1 MFCFPKICF
10 QLYVHCFPLSPTLF
24 HCPCPWDLSM
34 GDLLQDPFLVSVHII
49 TDPGEAKTL
58 QSAADQLLSL
68 LHPQLTLFRVSER
81 AERPQLRPQ
90 CLTDLQLSLRPC
102 LSVILFLQEGSGRE
116 ESHEQQ
122 LRRPPWR
129 YHHTEQVK
137 DLSFSPVMQDFF
149 ILAPGTPLW
158 ALRQVH
164 GKEIVRFTIYCR
176 YETYNDQVR
185 LYRLLLR
192 RPLAQRNR
200 LYSFC
205 VVYSNHHM
213 EIQLS
218 FKRSPRG
225 QDPTPTEC
233 TFMEIRVTNMGGLIP
248 LLPYPCRPISD
259 IRWQTKDYD
268 GNKILLQVQGSSEQS
283 RDTIP
288 SSPSSETPSFPPSN
302 GYGPDAYR
310 KCHCQ
315 ITSHSHTQN
324 PLMQTSQTPLSLQCK
339 QEDIESVQCSQ
350 EIVCA
355 GWTDLHTHSLISM
368 ATEAFHSVSTYP
380 STSHPCSPFSL
391 TMPRF
396 RINVDTLVGAEE
408 TDVDTGQAVISRS
421 VDLSV
426 ISAYLLP
433 QTQNNS
439 KARVPQ
445 PLSEPPQLFSNA
457 SSLKPLNKTA
467 LLQKSVCAPQANSK
481 WNRGEHQ
488 SNSSEITKD
497 CTEEGKQEFFI

>member
-1 MFCFPKICF
+1 MEKNSSEIERADPGAETAGDSSP
-10 QLYVHCFPLSPTLF
+10 VSSPLTSN
-24 HCPCPWDLSM
+24 
-34 GDLLQDPFLVSVHII
+34 
-49 TDPGEAKTL
+49 PGEAKTL

-81 AERPQLRPQ
+81 AERPQPRPQ
-90 CLTDLQLSLRPC
+90 CLTDLHLSLCPY
-102 LSVILFLQEGSGRE
+102 LSVILFLQEDYGRE

-122 LRRPPWR
+122 LRCPPWR
-129 YHHTEQVK
+129 YHHTEYVK
-137 DLSFSPVMQDFF
+137 DLTFSPAMQDFF

-158 ALRQVH
+158 ALQQVH
-164 GKEIVRFTIYCR
+164 YGKEIVRFTIYCR
-176 YETYNDQVR
+176 YETYSDQVR

-192 RPLAQRNR
+192 RPLAQRNQ

-218 FKRSPRG
+218 FKRLPKG

-233 TFMEIRVTNMGGLIP
+233 TLMEIRVRNMAELIA
-248 LLPYPCRPISD
+248 LLPHPCRPISD

-268 GNKILLQVQGSSEQS
+268 GNKILLQVQGSSERS

-302 GYGPDAYR
+302 SYGPDAYK
-310 KCHCQ
+310 KCRCLS
-315 ITSHSHTQN
+315 TSCSHTQN
-324 PLMQTSQTPLSLQCK
+324 LLMQSSPTSLPLQCK

-350 EIVCA
+350 EIMSA
-355 GWTDLHTHSLISM
+355 GWTDYHTHSLISM
-368 ATEAFHSVSTYP
+368 ATKAFHSVSTYP
-380 STSHPCSPFSL
+380 STSHPFSSISL

-426 ISAYLLP
+426 VSAYLLP
-433 QTQNNS
+433 HTQIIS
-439 KARVPQ
+439 RARVPQ
-445 PLSEPPQLFSNA
+445 PLSEPPQLFSKA
-457 SSLKPLNKTA
+457 SSLKHSNKTA
-467 LLQKSVCAPQANSK
+467 SLPKCVCALQVSSK
-481 WNRGEHQ
+481 WSRGEHQ
-488 SNSSEITKD
+488 SNGLEITTD
-497 CTEEGKQEFFI
+497 CKEEDKQEFFI